1 MIDWQDP
8 LLKRYLLVPLVLV
21 IAITG
26 VYFAADYFLEEQR
39 FQLDRDEKYKESQ
52 VNNIMRQV
60 RFLRYQERLFL
71 TYGDKYQ
78 ELIRDGLI
86 HKQDRV
92 KWTDEL
98 LKIQRK
104 LALTPFT
111 IRFEPEQKLKQ
122 ADLARMKLEKDIFYY
137 TRLNLSVGLQSDL
150 DIIALFDQV
159 TQNITPL
166 YLVDKCDLAV
176 NLVDIEKPSFNPDKG
191 AIRMACS
198 LILFEAKPN
207 PFKAVE

>member
-1 MIDWQDP
+1 MINLHDP
-8 LLKRYLLVPLVLV
+8 LLKRYLLIPVILTLVM
-21 IAITG
+21 TG
-26 VYFAADYFLEEQR
+26 LYFSSDYLLEEQR
-39 FQLDRDEKYKESQ
+39 FQLSRDEKYKESQ
-52 VNNIMRQV
+52 VDNIMRQV

-71 TYGDKYQ
+71 TYGEKYQ
-78 ELIRDGLI
+78 ELIGEGLV
-86 HKQDRV
+86 HRQDRV

-122 ADLARMKLEKDIFYY
+122 SDLARMKLEKDIFFF
-137 TRLNLSVGLQSDL
+137 TRLNLSAGLQTDL
-150 DIIALFDQV
+150 DIVSLFDQI

-166 YLVDKCDLAV
+166 YLVDKCHLAADLA
-176 NLVDIEKPSFNPDKG
+176 DIEQPKFDENKG
-191 AIRMACS
+191 RIRMSCS

-207 PFKAVE
+207 PFKTVE